1 MTRFSNLIKSV
12 KFANFNVLDFL
23 VLSLNAT
30 YPEIVIQQFH
40 ISFLEDHKKILILL
54 YLRAFLQISVLLMN
68 FFHKRQRRL
77 ISYSSWILFLVFL
90 FFLIILSQFFSGLY
104 LGGASRDRTDDP
116 RLAKPMLSQLSY
128 GPSYFKDLRLLF
140 YFCVR
145 LTFRVLMYLPV
156 HSASQSSSALN

>member
-1 MTRFSNLIKSV
+1 M
-12 KFANFNVLDFL
+12 LDFL

-30 YPEIVIQQFH
+30 YPEIVIQQLH
-40 ISFLEDHKKILILL
+40 ISFLEDHKKILLLL
-54 YLRAFLQISVLLMN
+54 YLRAFLQISILLMN

-77 ISYSSWILFLVFL
+77 LLLSPTEFFLVFL
-90 FFLIILSQFFSGLY
+90 LFLIILYQFFSGLY

-145 LTFRVLMYLPV
+145 LTFRILMYLSV
-156 HSASQSSSALN
+156 HSASQSSFAFN

>member
-1 MTRFSNLIKSV
+1 MTRFSNPIKSV

-30 YPEIVIQQFH
+30 YPEIVIQQLH

-77 ISYSSWILFLVFL
+77 LLLSPPEFFFL
-90 FFLIILSQFFSGLY
+90 FSFS
-104 LGGASRDRTDDP
+104 S
-116 RLAKPMLSQLSY
+116 
-128 GPSYFKDLRLLF
+128 
-140 YFCVR
+140 
-145 LTFRVLMYLPV
+145 LTL
-156 HSASQSSSALN
+156 